1 MESSICEIGGLS
13 AAGAYLRDN
22 LGVAGGVC
30 PFCGG
35 EAEMDLFEVWDSRN
49 FQVSTCCEGMHQM
62 VCEQLADGGRESAR
76 ILDALGMS
84 SLGLGRVRRVVDDGC
99 GHMIVDWQLAL
110 CDVQWKEAKEFVA
123 LHHEHCPAPVGWKFG
138 AGIRNGRDLIGVVTV
153 GRPVARA
160 YDARKYIVEVNR
172 LCVRRDIPS
181 GLVWNACS
189 MAYGYAAREAKK
201 RNYAVIVTYTL
212 ESEDATTLKAAG
224 WTFDGITRGGSRSCP
239 SRPRVDKT
247 SIERKVRWKK
257 VLRELRPS
265 ERGMLPQV
273 VVPALSAQMARA
285 THASTITLQPEE
297 LALEC
302 RRSGA
307 ATAVA
312 TSAFR

>member
-1 MESSICEIGGLS
+1 MFHEEVLATHFGITE
-13 AAGAYLRDN
+13 A
-22 LGVAGGVC
+22 VC
-30 PFCGG
+30 PFCG
-35 EAEMDLFEVWDSRN
+35 EEPELELFEVWSPRD
-49 FQVSTCCEGMHQM
+49 FQLSTCCEGMHQM
-62 VCEQLADGGRESAR
+62 VCEQLADGGRESAA

-99 GHMIVDWQLAL
+99 GHMMVDWHLEL
-110 CDVQWKEAKEFVA
+110 CDVQWKEAKKFVG

-138 AGIRNGRDLIGVVTV
+138 AGIRNGRELIGVVTV

-160 YDARKYIVEVNR
+160 YDARKYIIEVNR

-181 GLVWNACS
+181 GLAWNACS

-201 RNYAVIVTYTL
+201 RDYAVIVTYTL

-247 SIERKVRWKK
+247 STERKVRWKK
-257 VLRELRPS
+257 VLRKLRPG
-265 ERGMLPQV
+265 ETGMLPQV
-273 VVPALSAQMARA
+273 VVPAMSPQMTRA
-285 THASTITLQPEE
+285 IHASAITPQQEE

-302 RRSGA
+302 
-307 ATAVA
+307 
-312 TSAFR
+312 